1 MATSAEI
8 APRRARV
15 IHGSERS
22 WFARCLQHPWEGA
35 ALLALVCF
43 VAFFLGLGDY
53 HLFDPDEG
61 RSAEVAR
68 EMLATGHWLVPTIGF
83 DQFHDKP
90 AFYYWMLAAS
100 MRLFGATDYAVRL
113 PGVVAATLCVVAT
126 ALWAG
131 RYLGRSTGLLSALIL
146 ATTLGFVG
154 MSRIV
159 LTDATFSWWIV
170 AALLYGSAWWME
182 GRTRRWP
189 TWPFYVLLALATLT
203 KGPAAPV
210 LAALVLVPFAWRTRL
225 PIAWGRTRPLQ
236 GALIL
241 LAVAGTWYAAASLA
255 APEYVWNFLWNHNVR
270 RYAEGGGGHSASVLT
285 FCWLLP
291 AAYLPWS
298 LYFPTTAARLVRSA
312 RRAPLAHPVLFCV
325 IWVASVVGFFSLS
338 GCKLVTYVL
347 PAFPPLAVLVADGLS
362 GVVAREADAEIPA
375 WVHLAVLRA
384 LGAVSVGG
392 AVSLLAFLHGFAP
405 TRLALAACPL
415 VALVPLTLAAR
426 SVTAGRHSAALAAVA
441 AFTLLNAGLYYL
453 AVAPA
458 LDGVYSFEEPA
469 AMVRASR
476 EPVSLFTYGTSAY
489 SLEYYAGRRTREVRT
504 AAEAAALLAR
514 PDPVVLVTR
523 ERRLDAIR
531 RLATSTVNVWWE
543 GRRSRILLSNRAAPD
558 APPVSAR
565 AGVHAHASE
574 PDGLQPVS

>member
-1 MATSAEI
+1 MSAEI
-8 APRRARV
+8 TLRRARTSDR
-15 IHGSERS
+15 GMRS
-22 WFARCLQHPWEGA
+22 WFAHCLHHPWEGA
-35 ALLALVCF
+35 ALLALICF
-43 VAFFLGLGDY
+43 VAFFVGLGDY

-90 AFYYWMLAAS
+90 AFYYWMIASS

-126 ALWAG
+126 TVWAG
-131 RYLGRSTGLLSALIL
+131 RYLGRSTGLLSGLIL
-146 ATTLGFVG
+146 ATTLGFIG

-182 GRTRRWP
+182 GRTRGWP
-189 TWPFYVLLALATLT
+189 TWPFYLLLALATLT

-225 PIAWGRTRPLQ
+225 PVALRRTRPLQ

-241 LAVAGTWYAAASLA
+241 IVVAGTWYGAASLA

-285 FCWLLP
+285 FCYLLP

-298 LYFPTTAARLVRSA
+298 LYFPTTVAGLVRSA
-312 RRAPLAHPVLFCV
+312 RRAPLTYPLLFCV

-338 GCKLVTYVL
+338 GSKLVTYVL

-362 GVVAREADAEIPA
+362 GVVAHDADADIPA
-375 WVHLAVLRA
+375 WVHLAILRA
-384 LGAVSVGG
+384 LGAVSVAG
-392 AVSLLAFLHGFAP
+392 AAALLVFLHGFAP

-415 VALVPLTLAAR
+415 VALVPLALAAR
-426 SVTAGRHSAALAAVA
+426 SVTAGRHSTALAAVA

-469 AMVRASR
+469 AMVRASK
-476 EPVSLFTYGTSAY
+476 EPVAVFTYGTSAY
-489 SLEYYAGRRTREVRT
+489 SLEYYAGRRAREVRT
-504 AAEAAALLAR
+504 AAEAAAVLSSS
-514 PDPVVLVTR
+514 DPVVLVTR

-543 GRRSRILLSNRAAPD
+543 GQRSRILLSNRAAPD
-558 APPVSAR
+558 APRADAR
-565 AGVHAHASE
+565 DGVHARTIE
-574 PDGLQPVS
+574 PDRLQPVS